1 VPTNSEVHPDGV
13 FFYFNDVGNKHFV
26 VVVSS
31 VKDLCEN
38 VEAQQIID
46 FITETHF

>member
-26 VVVSS
+26 VSS
-31 VKDLCEN
+31 VKDSFEN